1 MNGVAFLWF
10 PKVVLGVFQSF
21 RRTLGCSKEIRCTL
35 PQHSLKGRMAE
46 STLAPSD
53 STLGLGQSKST
64 KDNLLAFIN
73 KLLGCHLGVIQQ
85 FRRVLAGVILL

>member
-1 MNGVAFLWF
+1 
-10 PKVVLGVFQSF
+10 
-21 RRTLGCSKEIRCTL
+21 
-35 PQHSLKGRMAE
+35 MAE

-53 STLGLGQSKST
+53 SSLDLGLSETS
-64 KDNLLAFIN
+64 KDNLLTFIN